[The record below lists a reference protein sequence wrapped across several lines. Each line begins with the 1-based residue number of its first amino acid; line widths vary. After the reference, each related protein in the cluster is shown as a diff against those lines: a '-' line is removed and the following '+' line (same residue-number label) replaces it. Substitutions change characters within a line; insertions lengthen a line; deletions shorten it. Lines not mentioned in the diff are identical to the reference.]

1 MTTAEQAPA
10 PEQAVPSRPARWSVG
25 RRRPPSP
32 AARVDLGRVAEAH
45 HRNPAWLLGGILLVV
60 MSALGGV
67 LLFASRDDRVEV
79 LVTAGE
85 LRMGDVVERQ
95 DLRIERIAVDG
106 GLAVVEPDSVD
117 EIIGQYVVAGV
128 PDGTL
133 VNRAMFS
140 PESGLGANEMDVG
153 AALDPGEFPQS
164 DLPVGARV
172 ELLVTVPAGP
182 VLGPAIEQ
190 GDAGGEQAGGQGA
203 SAAIARSIGTGVV
216 TQSEERA
223 NGQLLVTLRVS
234 TDVGLRVTQAAT
246 EDTLRVVLVG
256 GEP

>member
-1 MTTAEQAPA
+1 
-10 PEQAVPSRPARWSVG
+10 
-25 RRRPPSP
+25 
-32 AARVDLGRVAEAH
+32 
-45 HRNPAWLLGGILLVV
+45 
-60 MSALGGV
+60 
-67 LLFASRDDRVEV
+67 
-79 LVTAGE
+79 
-85 LRMGDVVERQ
+85 
-95 DLRIERIAVDG
+95 
-106 GLAVVEPDSVD
+106 
-117 EIIGQYVVAGV
+117 
-128 PDGTL
+128 
-133 VNRAMFS
+133 
-140 PESGLGANEMDVG
+140 
-153 AALDPGEFPQS
+153 
-164 DLPVGARV
+164 
-172 ELLVTVPAGP
+172 AGP